1 MALIKCPD
9 CGREVSDRA
18 DKCPSCARSLNQDIP
33 ASSETVK
40 SGTQRA
46 SASYDIGGGGVY
58 FAGFI
63 GALVIG
69 YMAGWSWVVLVLA
82 IPALSAGVYLQF
94 KK

>member
-18 DKCPSCARSLNQDIP
+18 DKCPSCACPLNQDIP

-46 SASYDIGGGGVY
+46 SASYDIGGGLG
-58 FAGFI
+58 FAGFVL
-63 GALVIG
+63 AVVIG
-69 YMAGWSWVVLVLA
+69 FMTGSFWVGMVLA
-82 IPALSAGVYLQF
+82 VAALSAGAYMQF

>member
-18 DKCPSCARSLNQDIP
+18 DKCPSCASPLNQDVP
-33 ASSETVK
+33 ASSLTVK

-46 SASYDIGGGGVY
+46 SASYDIGGGVGL
-58 FAGFI
+58 AGFI

-69 YMAGWSWVVLVLA
+69 YMVGSFWVGLVLA
-82 IPALSAGVYLQF
+82 IVALTAGVVIQF

>member
-1 MALIKCPD
+1 MALIKCPECD
-9 CGREVSDRA
+9 REVSDRA
-18 DKCPSCARSLNQDIP
+18 DKCPSCACPLNQDIP

-46 SASYDIGGGGVY
+46 SASYDIGGGLG

-63 GALVIG
+63 LAVVVGFMTG
-69 YMAGWSWVVLVLA
+69 SFWVGMVLA
-82 IPALSAGVYLQF
+82 VAALSAGAYMQF

>member
-9 CGREVSDRA
+9 CGREVSDRD
-18 DKCPSCARSLNQDIP
+18 DKCPSCACPLNQDIP

-46 SASYDIGGGGVY
+46 SASYDIGGAVG

-63 GALVIG
+63 LAVIIG
-69 YMAGWSWVVLVLA
+69 FMTGSFVVGIVLA
-82 IPALSAGVYLQF
+82 IAALSAGVYVQF

>member
-18 DKCPSCARSLNQDIP
+18 DKCPSCACPLNQDIP

-46 SASYDIGGGGVY
+46 TASYDIGGGVG

-63 GALVIG
+63 LAVVGG
-69 YMAGWSWVVLVLA
+69 FMTGSFWVGLVLA
-82 IPALSAGVYLQF
+82 IAALSAGAYLQF